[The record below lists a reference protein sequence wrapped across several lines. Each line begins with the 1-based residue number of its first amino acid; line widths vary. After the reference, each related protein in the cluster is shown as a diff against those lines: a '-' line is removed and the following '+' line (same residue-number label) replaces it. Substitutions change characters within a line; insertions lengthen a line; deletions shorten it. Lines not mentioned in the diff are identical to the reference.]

1 LKHGLNLLTRARV
14 SYQSTVSAKMSTDLK
29 NIAAVVADLETR
41 LAALKTLVGGGAAAA
56 PAPAAKKQRKPRDPD
71 APKRE
76 PNEWIKFS
84 MRVRALLKEREKTF
98 ELAKHLMSFTKHL
111 KDTVGMSVDDAGI
124 LAARETW
131 EPFADEE
138 VEAHREAMREV
149 ARKALEEGADAEAA
163 IEAYAKEHFGERTL
177 PGAAA
182 AAAEAASAASGG
194 SGSGPKK
201 PGRKPMTEEQ
211 KAAAKAEREAKLAA
225 MSPAEKEALAAEK
238 AAKKAARAAKKE
250 E

>member
-1 LKHGLNLLTRARV
+1 M
-14 SYQSTVSAKMSTDLK
+14 SADLK
-29 NIAAVVADLETR
+29 NIAAAVADLESR
-41 LAALKTLVGGGAAAA
+41 LAALKSLVGGGGGAAPAAAA
-56 PAPAAKKQRKPRDPD
+56 GKKQRKPRDPD
-71 APKRE
+71 APKKE

-84 MRVRALLKEREKTF
+84 MRVRALLKDREQTF

-124 LAARETW
+124 LAARSSW

-163 IEAYAKEHFGERTL
+163 IDAYAKEHFGDRTL

-182 AAAEAASAASGG
+182 AAAEAASAASG
-194 SGSGPKK
+194 SSAPKK

-211 KAAAKAEREAKLAA
+211 KAAAKAERDAKLAA
-225 MSPAEKEALAAEK
+225 MTPAEKEALAAEK
-238 AAKKAARAAKKE
+238 AAKKAARAAAKE
-250 E
+250 AE